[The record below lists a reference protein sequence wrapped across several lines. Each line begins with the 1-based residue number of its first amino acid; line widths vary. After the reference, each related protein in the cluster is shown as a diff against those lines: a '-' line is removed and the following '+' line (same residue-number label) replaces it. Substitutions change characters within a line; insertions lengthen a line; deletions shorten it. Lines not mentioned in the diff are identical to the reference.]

1 MSETNEQTRPEVR
14 KAPERPK
21 YGPTGGG
28 GRMFGQQGVAEKS
41 LNFLPSMK
49 RLLGHLAPERM
60 ILIAVVALAVIG
72 IVMNVLGPKI
82 LGMATDVIFTGIIGK
97 NLPAGATKEQVVAEL
112 RAAGQR
118 HVRRSGAA
126 AGRDPGPRH
135 RLHPA
140 G

>member
-1 MSETNEQTRPEVR
+1 MW
-14 KAPERPK
+14 
-21 YGPTGGG
+21 
-28 GRMFGQQGVAEKS
+28 GQQGVAEKS

-97 NLPAGATKEQVVAEL
+97 DLPAGATRSRSSRTCAR
-112 RAAGQR
+112 RATT
-118 HVRRSGAA
+118 RSPIWCSGWT
-126 AGRDPGPRH
+126 
-135 RLHPA
+135 
-140 G
+140 